1 MLRKSLLGLALALF
15 TASAAL
21 AQSDAFGYWTG
32 SIGPGVLDLG
42 VNVLI
47 EGTEEEPTAVL
58 DIPVQGLIGF
68 PLSEVTIDGND
79 VSFAMAGVPG
89 DPRFSGTADGDTLS
103 GTFSQSGAEFEFV
116 LERSDEESAG
126 FSRPQEPE
134 RPFPYTEEEVTLHS
148 PAGDVTL
155 AGTLTLPEDGEG
167 PFTALLFLTGSG
179 PQDRDETLFEH
190 RPFLVLSDALTRAG
204 YATLRLDD
212 RGMGGSTGLDHEA
225 SYEDLTSDAVTAVNW
240 LQAREDIGAIGI
252 IGHSQGGYLAP
263 VVAAETDIDFII
275 SLAGPSVSGLEVLE
289 LQNRLI
295 YELEAAAAGGVSP
308 EELEAAIEEQIAFL
322 RELHGHFEAG
332 DIEAAEALGRERIA
346 EQLEGLELSEEEREQ
361 LTEAQLLGIAT
372 PSMASFMTFDPQPF
386 LRQLDVPL
394 LAVFGG
400 LDIQVDAEQSIAP
413 LEEALAAADTDDYTV
428 VTIEDMNHLL
438 QPAETGSLDEYILIE
453 TTIHPQ
459 LLELLLDWLAE
470 RY

>member
-21 AQSDAFGYWTG
+21 AQSDEVRYWTG
-32 SIGPGVLDLG
+32 SLGPGVLDLG

-179 PQDRDETLFEH
+179 PQDRDETLFG
-190 RPFLVLSDALTRAG
+190 RGPCRLLSHAPPACG
-204 YATLRLDD
+204 YAPLRLDA
-212 RGMGGSTGLDHEA
+212 RGMGGSPGLDHEA
-225 SYEDLTSDAVTAVNW
+225 SYEDMTTDAVTAVNW

-295 YELEAAAAGGVSP
+295 YELEAAAAGVSP
-308 EELEAAIEEQIAFL
+308 EELEAAIEDQIAFL

-361 LTEAQLLGIAT
+361 LIEGQLLGIAT

-453 TTIHPQ
+453 TTIHPE

>member
-1 MLRKSLLGLALALF
+1 MRS
-15 TASAAL
+15 AS
-21 AQSDAFGYWTG
+21 
-32 SIGPGVLDLG
+32 
-42 VNVLI
+42 
-47 EGTEEEPTAVL
+47 
-58 DIPVQGLIGF
+58 
-68 PLSEVTIDGND
+68 
-79 VSFAMAGVPG
+79 
-89 DPRFSGTADGDTLS
+89 SGTARG
-103 GTFSQSGAEFEFV
+103 
-116 LERSDEESAG
+116 
-126 FSRPQEPE
+126 
-134 RPFPYTEEEVTLHS
+134 
-148 PAGDVTL
+148 
-155 AGTLTLPEDGEG
+155 LP
-167 PFTALLFLTGSG
+167 
-179 PQDRDETLFEH
+179 
-190 RPFLVLSDALTRAG
+190 
-204 YATLRLDD
+204 
-212 RGMGGSTGLDHEA
+212 
-225 SYEDLTSDAVTAVNW
+225 
-240 LQAREDIGAIGI
+240 
-252 IGHSQGGYLAP
+252 AP

-295 YELEAAAAGGVSP
+295 LSSKLRPPGVSP

-332 DIEAAEALGRERIA
+332 DIDAAEALGRERIA
-346 EQLEGLELSEEEREQ
+346 EQLAGLELSEEEREQ

-438 QPAETGSLDEYILIE
+438 QPVETGSLDEYILIE
-453 TTIHPQ
+453 TTIHPE